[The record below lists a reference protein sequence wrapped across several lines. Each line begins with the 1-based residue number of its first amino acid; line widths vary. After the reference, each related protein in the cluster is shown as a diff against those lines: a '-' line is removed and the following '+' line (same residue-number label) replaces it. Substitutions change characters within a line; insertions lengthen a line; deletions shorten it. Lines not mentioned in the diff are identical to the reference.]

1 MKREEKLCMIKR
13 MRRTPILIFLILV
26 AQPVLYSANDSLR
39 NDAYSVCSA
48 LSALMGKGYHTVDKL
63 IWHYQY
69 TRLKPENEAFA
80 RSVAE
85 DIGVIQKIEFYALPP
100 SQSHIGHLC
109 SGNHIYLYERDFDY
123 YKHHKHALRFVI
135 AHELMHA
142 EKFHILK
149 EIAAMG
155 TLHIALDNLIRKLS
169 QISPVKKRID
179 ALQETM
185 IQVEQAALSYTPAAF
200 ETSLKFTIRNLLFL
214 ARHFLLAKAVKLAL
228 RPLSR
233 AFEKEADLKAFT
245 KLSKNAPLSHVKEGA
260 KTFLLTYSSQKK
272 RSWWKR
278 AISTHPP
285 LEERLDYIQKCNP

>member
-1 MKREEKLCMIKR
+1 
-13 MRRTPILIFLILV
+13 
-26 AQPVLYSANDSLR
+26 
-39 NDAYSVCSA
+39 
-48 LSALMGKGYHTVDKL
+48 
-63 IWHYQY
+63 
-69 TRLKPENEAFA
+69 
-80 RSVAE
+80 
-85 DIGVIQKIEFYALPP
+85 
-100 SQSHIGHLC
+100 
-109 SGNHIYLYERDFDY
+109 
-123 YKHHKHALRFVI
+123 
-135 AHELMHA
+135 
-142 EKFHILK
+142 
-149 EIAAMG
+149 
-155 TLHIALDNLIRKLS
+155 
-169 QISPVKKRID
+169 
-179 ALQETM
+179 M

-233 AFEKEADLKAFT
+233 AFEKEADLKAVT